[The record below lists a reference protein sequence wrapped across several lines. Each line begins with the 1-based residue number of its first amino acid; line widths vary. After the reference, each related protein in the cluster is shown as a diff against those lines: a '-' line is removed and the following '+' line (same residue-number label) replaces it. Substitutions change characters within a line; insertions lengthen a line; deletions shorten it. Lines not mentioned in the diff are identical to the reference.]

1 MKDILHLFL
10 YRFYYAT
17 CRQSRCNWWSF
28 MLQYV
33 PFCLVIYRLLPC
45 CLPSFALQIA
55 VSSQKNVRNQCHSVT
70 ASRNP
75 LAFTALRRDIAPPFN
90 VTTVTLR
97 LAP

>member
-1 MKDILHLFL
+1 
-10 YRFYYAT
+10 
-17 CRQSRCNWWSF
+17 

-33 PFCLVIYRLLPC
+33 SFYIAVYRLLPC
-45 CLPSFALQIA
+45 RLSPFALQIA